1 MTWTARE
8 KGNVED
14 SVKKEDKLCV
24 VCMQYV
30 AEEQASVSLLASR
43 ERRQKTSLH
52 GDSVVYDV
60 VRTIR

>member
-1 MTWTARE
+1 MTWTDRE

-14 SVKKEDKLCV
+14 SVKEEDKCAWSA
-24 VCMQYV
+24 MEYV